1 MNLTARRFALPACLL
16 SAAIPVLAADTKP
29 KAEAPASKTEVQ
41 LPKAEDLMDKSIEVT
56 GGKAAFTKLK
66 TTVLTGTM
74 AMPAMNLKGSLKS
87 YRAEPALSYTEIE
100 LPGLGKMQEG
110 FDGSVAW
117 SLSAMQ
123 GPSVK
128 EGDEK
133 LQAIRNARFHSED
146 WKADC
151 KAIRTLGVETF
162 DGKECYKVEF
172 TPTQGSPIL
181 YYLDKKTG
189 FSAGMSMTV
198 KTPMG
203 DMKADMVISDYK
215 KVGDTLMPHKITQN
229 VMGQTIVI
237 TFDAITNDLEIPMEV
252 FLIPSEVQKSRK
264 K

>member
-1 MNLTARRFALPACLL
+1 MNLPARRFALPVCLL
-16 SAAIPVLAADTKP
+16 SVAIPVLAADTKP
-29 KAEAPASKTEVQ
+29 KADTPAAKVEVK
-41 LPKAEDLMDKSIEVT
+41 LPKAEDLMDKSIKVT
-56 GGKAAFTKLK
+56 GGKAAFAKLK

-74 AMPAMNLKGSLKS
+74 EMPAMNLKGALKS

-110 FDGSVAW
+110 FDGTVAW

-133 LQAIRNARFHSED
+133 LQTIRNARFHTED
-146 WKADC
+146 WKVDC
-151 KAIRTLGVETF
+151 KAVQTLGLETF

-181 YYLDKKTG
+181 YYLDQKTG
-189 FSAGMSMTV
+189 LSAGLSMTV

-215 KVGDTLMPHKITQN
+215 KVGETLMPHKITQN

-237 TFDAITNDLEIPMEV
+237 TFDTIINNVEIPKDTFALPPEIQK
-252 FLIPSEVQKSRK
+252 LVQK
-264 K
+264 